1 MKKCFI
7 LLSVAVMILW
17 GAEELQWIID
27 GGTIHQFS
35 PAPYGDRDWV
45 YFSNGIKFNIRE
57 GEPALPK
64 ELIVAESD
72 YYIVHCQGPVYPEYV
87 RVLEKTGAK
96 VYSYLP
102 NYAFIVKMDEAT
114 KNEVSQ
120 LKFIDWIGI
129 YQPAYKISGQ
139 KEFRNLNTYRKIRI
153 LLYPDASLEPV
164 LKYLR
169 ENGGNITDI
178 AETKWDK
185 LINVEID
192 LSLVPEIA
200 KIEEVNWIEPWHK
213 MQTYNDNVQWIL
225 QTASS
230 GNRRVWNMGIRGNGQ
245 LMSTCDTGIRTSHY
259 AFRSTASTWITTWGD
274 YPNDRKIVAYKPANN
289 YGAGYADF
297 GDEPVNYYHG
307 THTAGTITGDDT
319 LNGTSTRDGMAIKGR
334 IYFLDGGGSQGA
346 VYLFPN
352 LNDLYILPYNG
363 NSAGSVKI
371 MSNSWGSSTGG
382 AYDAECAQ
390 SDQFMWDHK
399 DFLLFFSNGNDGPGS
414 NTVGSPAA
422 AKNVVSVGG
431 CQNGANFQSI
441 YYYSSRGPTDDGRF
455 KPTILAPAQTVYSA
469 YGAGDNQYVGYE
481 GTSMASPGAAGAG
494 VLVRQYF
501 KEGWYP
507 SGSPNPGDSINPSA
521 ALVKAMLICSA
532 DPSMSGYTVPD
543 NNIGWGRIDLD
554 SVLYFAG
561 DTKKL
566 AVVDDQTGLS
576 TGQYVE
582 YIYNV
587 QSGSV
592 PFRVVLVWT
601 DYPATAGAGKKL
613 INDLHLL
620 VTDPNGNQYKGNV
633 YSGGQSTT
641 GGSYDTLN
649 VEECVRRNAPTPG
662 NWTVRVSGNNC
673 PYGPQP
679 FAVVV
684 TGDLGTLAQPNVVYQ
699 SNSIDDATG
708 NNNGRVDPGETVN
721 IIVVLRNDGSVDA
734 TNGQGTL
741 RTTSPYITLLDSTAN
756 YGTIT
761 ANGGT
766 ASGLFQFSASSS
778 TPQGTIVPMTV
789 YFVSNNGNYTTNC
802 NFQIVVGLP
811 RYDYVNHN
819 KGNCVLTVTKQ
830 GAIGF
835 LEVNGA
841 GSGFIY
847 PKTGT
852 NQLFH
857 ASLGLANA
865 PNYVV
870 DRHFPNA
877 GSSPNNTDW
886 RCTTVPDGR
895 CWIDTLTPAI
905 SDQESWAMYA
915 DSGHSSPKGIIVTQ
929 HGYAW
934 SDPGYDDFVIMLF
947 DIKNAGTGTVSNLYT
962 GIIADFDM
970 GAVYNN
976 RAAGDTI
983 RRLGYMWIPSSPN
996 LYVGVKLLYPYTWAN
1011 VSGLDNTNYCYQGQ
1025 TTIWHDTTFYKF
1037 LNGTL
1042 HFYSTP
1048 IDTDYSV
1055 VVSTGPYSLGPD
1067 ETKYVAF
1074 AFVGGTSQSNLFENA
1089 DSAQSI
1095 FDQIWYGIEESDA
1108 SGAVGGDIFAAPH
1121 PNPFV
1126 TRTYLSFTLNK
1137 SSRVKLRVYDI
1148 TGQLV
1153 KTILDS
1159 ECPRGTHN
1167 FFWDG
1172 TDNKGNLLPSGVYF
1186 YLLQTQNFRKTGK
1199 LIMFH

>member
-1 MKKCFI
+1 MKRYLI
-7 LLSVAVMILW
+7 LVMLL
-17 GAEELQWIID
+17 ALTVLAAKDLYYVID

-35 PAPYGDRDWV
+35 PAPYGDKDWL
-45 YFSNGIKFNIRE
+45 YFSNGIRFNIKE
-57 GEPALPK
+57 GEPQLPQV
-64 ELIVAESD
+64 LMVSESD
-72 YYIVHCQGPVYPEYV
+72 YYIVHCRGPIYPDYV
-87 RVLEKTGAK
+87 QFLKETGAQ

-102 NYAFIVKMDEAT
+102 NYAFIMRMDGTT
-114 KNEVSQ
+114 KDVVAH
-120 LKFIDWIGI
+120 LGFVDWIGI

-139 KEFRNLNTYRKIRI
+139 EEFKNLTGYGKIRI
-153 LLYPDASLEPV
+153 LLYPDAALEPV
-164 LKYLR
+164 LEYLR
-169 ENGGNITDI
+169 KKGGNITDI

-200 KIEEVNWIEPWHK
+200 RIEEVNWIEPWHM

-225 QTASS
+225 QTATS

-245 LMSTCDTGIRTSHY
+245 LLSTCDTGIRTSHY
-259 AFRSTASTWITTWGD
+259 AFRSTASSWITTWGD
-274 YPNDRKIVAYKPANN
+274 YPSDRKIIAYKPANN

-297 GDEPVNYYHG
+297 GDEAINYYHG

-346 VYLFPN
+346 VYLYPN

-363 NSAGSVKI
+363 NAAGSVKI
-371 MSNSWGSSTGG
+371 MSNSWGSATGG
-382 AYDAECAQ
+382 AYDASCAQ

-399 DFLLFFSNGNDGPGS
+399 DFLLFFSNGNNGPGA

-431 CQNGANFQSI
+431 CQNGANYQYI
-441 YYYSSRGPTDDGRF
+441 YTYSSRGPTDDGRF
-455 KPTILAPAQTVYSA
+455 KPTIIAPAQTVYSA
-469 YGAGDNQYVGYE
+469 YGAGDNQYIGYE

-507 SGSPNPGDSINPSA
+507 TGSPNPQDSINPSA
-521 ALVKAMLICSA
+521 ALIKAMLICSA
-532 DPSMSGYTVPD
+532 DPSISGYTVPD

-566 AVVDDQTGLS
+566 AIVDDHSGLS
-576 TGQYVE
+576 TGQYIE
-582 YIYNV
+582 YVYNV
-587 QSGSV
+587 VSNTV
-592 PFRVVLVWT
+592 PFRVALVWT

-649 VEECVRRNAPTPG
+649 VEECVRRNSPPTG
-662 NWTVRVSGNNC
+662 NWTVRVSGFNC

-679 FAVVV
+679 YAIVV
-684 TGDLGTLAQPNVVYQ
+684 TGDLGTISQPNVVYQ
-699 SNSIDDATG
+699 SNTIDDATG

-721 IIVVLRNDGSVDA
+721 IIVVLRNDGTVNA

-741 RTTSPYITLLDSTAN
+741 RTTSPYITLLDSVAD
-756 YGTIT
+756 YGTIA

-766 ASGLFQFSASSS
+766 ASGLFQFSASAS
-778 TPQGTIVPMTV
+778 TPAGTVIPMTV
-789 YFVSNNGNYTTNC
+789 YFVSNGGSYTTNC

-835 LEVNGA
+835 LEVQGA

-847 PKTGT
+847 PKTGS

-895 CWIDTLTPAI
+895 CWIDTLTPSI

-915 DSGHSSPKGIIVTQ
+915 DSGHSAPKGIIVTQ

-934 SDPGYDDFVIMLF
+934 SEPGYDDFVIMLF
-947 DIKNAGTGTVSNLYT
+947 DIKNAGSSVVSNLYT

-1011 VSGLDNTNYCYQGQ
+1011 VSALDNTNYCYQGS
-1025 TTIWHDTTFYKF
+1025 TNIWHDTTFYKF

-1042 HFYSTP
+1042 HFYSVA

-1055 VVSTGPYSLGPD
+1055 VVSTGPYSLNPQ
-1067 ETKYVAF
+1067 ETKIIAF
-1074 AFVGGTSQSNLFENA
+1074 AFVGGTSLSSINENA

-1095 FDQIWYGIEESDA
+1095 FDEIWFGIEEEGLVS
-1108 SGAVGGDIFAAPH
+1108 SLNSDIFRAPH
-1121 PNPFV
+1121 PNPF
-1126 TRTYLSFTLNK
+1126 TNKTCFGINLIK
-1137 SSRVKLRVYDI
+1137 SSRVTIRVYDI
-1148 TGQLV
+1148 TGSLV
-1153 KTILDS
+1153 RTILDA
-1159 ECPRGTHN
+1159 ECKGGFHN
-1167 FFWDG
+1167 VYWDG
-1172 TDNKGNLLPSGVYF
+1172 SDDKGIILPSGVYF
-1186 YLLQTQNFRKTGK
+1186 YSLKINGSSRSGK
-1199 LIMFH
+1199 LILLR